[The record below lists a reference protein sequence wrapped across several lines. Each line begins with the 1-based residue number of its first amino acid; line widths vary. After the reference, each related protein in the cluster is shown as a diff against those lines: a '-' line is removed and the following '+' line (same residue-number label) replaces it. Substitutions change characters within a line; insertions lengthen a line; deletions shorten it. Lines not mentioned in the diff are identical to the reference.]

1 MKKRSEVE
9 LDKKAREG
17 VLEIEGEIYKRTG
30 VNSTGSRLKKIRM
43 EVDVSD
49 YTTGRV
55 LSMECEDRQ
64 WRLVV

>member
-30 VNSTGSRLKKIRM
+30 VSSTGSRLKKIRM